1 MARFILLSSVK
12 ATLPSLGGK
21 TRTCAEVAELADA
34 LHSGCSTRQGVE
46 VRVLSSA
53 PEKLFS
59 TNLSDAYVTDYF
71 CLVFRTE
78 QLSNNSYA
86 SFAVDQF
93 CRDLPPRVRRC
104 RSTTHQIC
112 CATPSLRVKVGASL
126 KRAGIEGVT
135 LIGFWPRLTQCW
147 DCDESRFYFNGI
159 KRYASVDRFRKAI
172 HA

>member
-1 MARFILLSSVK
+1 MARFILSSSVK

-21 TRTCAEVAELADA
+21 TCTCAEVAELADA

-86 SFAVDQF
+86 SFSRSSSSPGI
-93 CRDLPPRVRRC
+93 CRQGCSDAGSRPSRSAARRLP
-104 RSTTHQIC
+104 SG
-112 CATPSLRVKVGASL
+112 S
-126 KRAGIEGVT
+126 
-135 LIGFWPRLTQCW
+135 RL
-147 DCDESRFYFNGI
+147 
-159 KRYASVDRFRKAI
+159 AL
-172 HA
+172 H

>member
-1 MARFILLSSVK
+1 MARFILSSSVK

-21 TRTCAEVAELADA
+21 TCTCAEVAELADA

-71 CLVFRTE
+71 CLVFRAE
-78 QLSNNSYA
+78 QLSNDSYA

-93 CRDLPPRVRRC
+93 CRISRQGCGDAGARLIRSAARRLPS
-104 RSTTHQIC
+104 RSRM
-112 CATPSLRVKVGASL
+112 AL
-126 KRAGIEGVT
+126 
-135 LIGFWPRLTQCW
+135 
-147 DCDESRFYFNGI
+147 Y
-159 KRYASVDRFRKAI
+159 
-172 HA
+172 